1 MSNKNFGFGTQI
13 RKSPYFDST
22 VKWGATG
29 FSVYNHM
36 YIPRDFG
43 SPEQNFWNL
52 IEKSILCDVAVERQ
66 VEITGSDAYKFIQ
79 LLTPRDLSKLSVGQC
94 KYVLIVNNDG
104 GILNDPVL
112 LRLAENHFWLSL
124 ADSDVL
130 LWAQGV
136 AVNSG
141 LDVKISEPDVSP
153 LQLQGPTSQEIMVK
167 LFGEDIRDLKYY
179 WLREYQ
185 LDGIP
190 LIVSRTGWS
199 SELGYEIYLRDGSKG
214 NELYEKIMAAGK
226 EHGIQP
232 GHTSSIRRI
241 EGGMLSYHA
250 DADIHTNP
258 FELGLDRLVNL
269 DSEINFIGKKA
280 LKKIKEKGISR
291 KQVGLVID
299 CAPLSG
305 PNTTFWPI
313 KKDRKQIGKVTSAV
327 YSPRLKKN
335 IALAMVSV
343 EQSEIDFIGKE
354 ALKKIKQE
362 GIKRK
367 QVGLIIDCDPLSGPN
382 TTFWPIEKDGKKI
395 GKVTSAVYS
404 PRLKK
409 NIALAMIEINYSELG
424 NRLDVQIHEGKYS
437 ATIVEKPFYDPK
449 KNIVKS

>member
-1 MSNKNFGFGTQI
+1 MTNKNFGFGTQI

-66 VEITGSDAYKFIQ
+66 VEITGPDAFKFTQI
-79 LLTPRDLSKLSVGQC
+79 LTPRDLSKLAVGQC
-94 KYVLIVNNDG
+94 KYVLITNNEG

-124 ADSDVL
+124 ADSDIL

-141 LDVKISEPDVSP
+141 LNVQIKEPDVSP
-153 LQLQGPTSQEIMVK
+153 LQLQGPTSGEIMIK
-167 LFGEDIRDLKYY
+167 LFGEDIKDLKYY
-179 WLREYQ
+179 WLREYN

-199 SELGYEIYLRDGSKG
+199 SELGYEIYLRDGTKG
-214 NELYEKIMAAGK
+214 NELYEKIMEAGK
-226 EHGIQP
+226 EHGLQP

-250 DADIHTNP
+250 DADINTNP
-258 FELGLDRLVNL
+258 FELGFDRLVNL
-269 DSEINFIGKKA
+269 DSDINFIGKEA
-280 LKKIKEKGISR
+280 LKKIKHNGITR
-291 KQVGLVID
+291 KQVGVEID
-299 CAPLSG
+299 CKPLSG
-305 PNTTFWPI
+305 PNTTFWEL
-313 KKDRKQIGKVTSAV
+313 KKNNVNIGKVTSAV

-335 IALAMVSV
+335 IALAMVLV
-343 EQSEIDFIGKE
+343 EQSEIGNEF
-354 ALKKIKQE
+354 QVTTNE
-362 GIKRK
+362 G
-367 QVGLIIDCDPLSGPN
+367 LFNC
-382 TTFWPIEKDGKKI
+382 
-395 GKVTSAVYS
+395 
-404 PRLKK
+404 
-409 NIALAMIEINYSELG
+409 
-424 NRLDVQIHEGKYS
+424 
-437 ATIVEKPFYDPK
+437 IVAEKPFYDPK
-449 KNIVKS
+449 KKIASS

>member
-1 MSNKNFGFGTQI
+1 MSDKNFGFGTQI

-52 IEKSILCDVAVERQ
+52 IEKAILCDVAVERQ
-66 VEITGSDAYKFIQ
+66 VEITGPDAYKFTQ
-79 LLTPRDLSKLSVGQC
+79 LLTPRDLSKLSIGQC
-94 KYVLIVNNDG
+94 KYVLITNNEG

-141 LDVKISEPDVSP
+141 LNVQIKEPDVSP
-153 LQLQGPTSQEIMVK
+153 LQLQGPTSGEIMVK
-167 LFGEDIRDLKYY
+167 LFGENIKDLKYY
-179 WLREYQ
+179 WLREYN

-214 NELYEKIMAAGK
+214 NELYEKIMLAGK
-226 EHGIQP
+226 EHGLQP
-232 GHTSSIRRI
+232 GHTSTIRRI

-250 DADIHTNP
+250 DADINTNP
-258 FELGLDRLVNL
+258 FELGLDRLVSL
-269 DSEINFIGKKA
+269 ESDINFVGK
-280 LKKIKEKGISR
+280 
-291 KQVGLVID
+291 D
-299 CAPLSG
+299 
-305 PNTTFWPI
+305 
-313 KKDRKQIGKVTSAV
+313 
-327 YSPRLKKN
+327 
-335 IALAMVSV
+335 
-343 EQSEIDFIGKE
+343 
-354 ALKKIKQE
+354 ALKKIKQN
-362 GIKRK
+362 GVTRK
-367 QVGLIIDCDPLSGPN
+367 QVGLIIDCKQLKGPN
-382 TTFWPIEKDGKKI
+382 TTFWKITKDNNEI

-409 NIALAMIEINYSELG
+409 NIALAMISVEYSEIG
-424 NRLDVQIHEGKYS
+424 NEFKV
-437 ATIVEKPFYDPK
+437 TINKDTFCCTVVEKPFYDLK
-449 KNIVKS
+449 KKIASS

>member
-52 IEKSILCDVAVERQ
+52 IEKAILCDVAVERQ
-66 VEITGSDAYKFIQ
+66 VEVTGSDAYKFLQ
-79 LLTPRDLSKLSVGQC
+79 LLTPRDLSKLTIGQC
-94 KYVLIVNNDG
+94 KYVLITNNEG
-104 GILNDPVL
+104 GIINDPVL

-141 LDVKISEPDVSP
+141 LNVKITEPDVSP
-153 LQLQGPTSQEIMVK
+153 LQLQGPVSGKIMVK
-167 LFGEDIRDLKYY
+167 LFGDSIKDIKYY
-179 WLREYQ
+179 WFREYD

-190 LIVSRTGWS
+190 LIISRTGWS
-199 SELGYEIYLRDGSKG
+199 SEFGYEIFLRDGSKG
-214 NELYEKIMAAGK
+214 NELYEKIMSAGEEYGLK
-226 EHGIQP
+226 P

-250 DADIHTNP
+250 DADINTNP
-258 FELGLDRLVNL
+258 FELGFERLVNL
-269 DSEINFIGKKA
+269 ESDINFIGKDA
-280 LKKIKEKGISR
+280 LLK
-291 KQVGLVID
+291 
-299 CAPLSG
+299 
-305 PNTTFWPI
+305 I
-313 KKDRKQIGKVTSAV
+313 KKD
-327 YSPRLKKN
+327 
-335 IALAMVSV
+335 
-343 EQSEIDFIGKE
+343 
-354 ALKKIKQE
+354 

-367 QVGLIIDCDPLSGPN
+367 QVGLIINCKPLQGPN
-382 TTFWPIEKDGKKI
+382 TTFWPVEKNGNII

-409 NIALAMIEINYSELG
+409 NIALAMIEIGNSKIGNELEVLAH
-424 NRLDVQIHEGKYS
+424 NGKFT
-437 ATIVEKPFYDPK
+437 AKVVEKPFYDPK
-449 KNIVKS
+449 KKIAIS

>member
-1 MSNKNFGFGTQI
+1 MTNKNFGFGTQI

-43 SPEQNFWNL
+43 DPEQNFWNL

-66 VEITGSDAYKFIQ
+66 VEITGPDAYKFTQ
-79 LLTPRDLSKLSVGQC
+79 LLTPRDLSNISIGQC
-94 KYVLIVNNDG
+94 KYVLITNNQG

-141 LDVKISEPDVSP
+141 LNVNISEPDVSP
-153 LQLQGPTSQEIMVK
+153 LQLQGPTSKDIMVK
-167 LFGEDIRDLKYY
+167 LFGESIKDLKYY
-179 WLREYQ
+179 WFKEFD

-199 SELGYEIYLRDGSKG
+199 SEFGFELFLRDGSKG
-214 NELYEKIMAAGK
+214 NDLYEKIMNAGK
-226 EHGIQP
+226 EHGLQP

-258 FELGLDRLVNL
+258 FELGFDRLVSL
-269 DSEINFIGKKA
+269 DKDIEFIGKAA
-280 LKKIKEKGISR
+280 LKKIKAEGIKR
-291 KQVGLVID
+291 KQIGLEIN
-299 CAPLSG
+299 CEPLSG
-305 PNTTFWPI
+305 PNTIFWPI
-313 KKDRKQIGKVTSAV
+313 KKNNNEIGKVTSAV

-335 IALAMVSV
+335 IALAMVNIKN
-343 EQSEIDFIGKE
+343 SEIGTDLEVETNKGKFT
-354 ALKKIKQE
+354 AK
-362 GIKRK
+362 
-367 QVGLIIDCDPLSGPN
+367 
-382 TTFWPIEKDGKKI
+382 
-395 GKVTSAVYS
+395 
-404 PRLKK
+404 
-409 NIALAMIEINYSELG
+409 
-424 NRLDVQIHEGKYS
+424 
-437 ATIVEKPFYDPK
+437 IVEKPFYDPK
-449 KNIVKS
+449 KKIASN